1 MKNLLNMR
9 QIISNKLYNLIN
21 FNAIKNSFN
30 FNFNTIYN
38 YLDSFLLT
46 IVIFTLLGDFI
57 YIMTS
62 IVNYL
67 IDFYS
72 INGLDLIH
80 NMSDTNSNVNGSNTT
95 NTSIIHDDGSWSNV
109 IKSIFIYGSG
119 GYRLSL
125 LKGDPGSR
133 SFVIG
138 ITILGAALSREI
150 TNTINDPNSVRNH
163 IASVRATWKYF
174 NNGEAIV
181 NVDPET
187 PNKLKSSSGLTNNFI
202 GGEGSLGDLYEE
214 LLNGIFDRLKFILEP
229 VQVNYSNEILSNQI
243 HDISILLFIF
253 SLIIFGL
260 IVVLLLNIVLYIN
273 MDSIIKFFNNKF
285 IRGYLL
291 LNKKFLSIEIFML
304 GGTIL
309 WFMYIL
315 INSIHFIAT
324 HPIIIN

>member
-1 MKNLLNMR
+1 MKIFLNMR
-9 QIISNKLYNLIN
+9 HFISNKLYNLIN
-21 FNAIKNSFN
+21 FNGIKNSFN
-30 FNFNTIYN
+30 FNTMIY

-57 YIMTS
+57 YLMSS

-80 NMSDTNSNVNGSNTT
+80 NMSDNNSNVNNTT
-95 NTSIIHDDGSWSNV
+95 NTTIIQDDGSWSNG
-109 IKSIFIYGSG
+109 IKSLFIYGSG
-119 GYRLSL
+119 GYRLAL
-125 LKGDPGSR
+125 LKGGGTPGAR
-133 SFVIG
+133 AFVITS
-138 ITILGAALSREI
+138 TILGDALSRVL
-150 TNTINDPNSVRNH
+150 TNTINDPNYVKNH
-163 IASVRATWKYF
+163 STSWRATWKDF
-174 NNGEAIV
+174 NKGEAIV

-187 PNKLKSSSGLTNNFI
+187 TNKLKSSSGLTNNFI
-202 GGEGSLGDLYEE
+202 GGEGSLGDLYQE
-214 LLNGIFDRLKFILEP
+214 LLNGIFYRLKFILEP
-229 VQVNYSNEILSNQI
+229 VQVNYSNDILSNQI
-243 HDISILLFIF
+243 HDLSILLFIF

-291 LNKKFLSIEIFML
+291 LNKKFLSIEIIML

-309 WFMYIL
+309 WFMYSL

>member
-1 MKNLLNMR
+1 MKNFLNMR
-9 QIISNKLYNLIN
+9 HIISNKLYNLIN

-30 FNFNTIYN
+30 FNTMIN

-57 YIMTS
+57 YLMTS

-72 INGLDLIH
+72 INALDLIH
-80 NMSDTNSNVNGSNTT
+80 NMSDNNSNVNTTNTT
-95 NTSIIHDDGSWSNV
+95 NTTIIQDGGSWSNG
-109 IKSIFIYGSG
+109 IRTLFIYGAG
-119 GYRLSL
+119 GYRLI
-125 LKGDPGSR
+125 LKNGGTPGSR
-133 SFVIG
+133 AFIIATTLISD
-138 ITILGAALSREI
+138 AASRAL
-150 TNTINDPNSVRNH
+150 TNTINDPNYVKNH
-163 IASVRATWKYF
+163 STSWRATWKDF
-174 NNGEAIV
+174 NKGEAIV

-187 PNKLKSSSGLTNNFI
+187 TNKLKSSSGLTNNFI
-202 GGEGSLGDLYEE
+202 GGEGSLGDLYQE

-243 HDISILLFIF
+243 HDLSILLFIF

-291 LNKKFLSIEIFML
+291 LNKKILSIELIML